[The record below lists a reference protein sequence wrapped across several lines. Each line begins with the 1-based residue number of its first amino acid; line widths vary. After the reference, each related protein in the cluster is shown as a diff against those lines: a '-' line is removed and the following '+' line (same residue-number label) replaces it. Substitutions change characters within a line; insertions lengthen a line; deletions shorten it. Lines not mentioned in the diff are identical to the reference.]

1 MSIFSTLFHA
11 FHLLSSITECDHV
24 MTRLILGSFTLLL
37 HADSSQVILFQYLI
51 LLGNMKKIRDY

>member
-1 MSIFSTLFHA
+1 
-11 FHLLSSITECDHV
+11 